1 MAVNPPRHE
10 WPPTVSEDDAMTTDT
25 GTQDTPYKVDVLMN
39 HPAAIV
45 SRIHLAPGAETP
57 RHAHKHDY
65 VVHPHA
71 GAKLVK
77 VTYRG
82 DAVVSEEPIDH
93 KPNEPYYVFKS
104 AAGTSFSLKN
114 VGTSA
119 MLCDKTQIPPPPPKP
134 AG

>member
-1 MAVNPPRHE
+1 MTNAPG
-10 WPPTVSEDDAMTTDT
+10 TEDA
-25 GTQDTPYKVDVLMN
+25 PYKVDVLMK

-57 RHAHKHDY
+57 RHSHKHDY

-82 DAVVSEEPIDH
+82 DAVVSEEPIEH
-93 KPNEPYYVFKS
+93 TPNEPYYVFKS
-104 AAGTSFSLKN
+104 EDGTAFSLKN